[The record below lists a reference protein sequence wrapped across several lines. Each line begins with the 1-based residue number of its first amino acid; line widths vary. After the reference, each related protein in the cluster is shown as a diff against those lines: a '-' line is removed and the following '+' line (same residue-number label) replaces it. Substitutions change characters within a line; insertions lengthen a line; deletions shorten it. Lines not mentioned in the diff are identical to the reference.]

1 MWHILIKTGINDT
14 KCINFRSTYNQFT
27 LWRHAY
33 LTYIHITYNTRTSII
48 CILHFYICNYNEKII
63 YFCFLQVDIG
73 WLVRKGRRKGGEL
86 AKEGVWK
93 AREGE
98 EVEEGKE

>member
-1 MWHILIKTGINDT
+1 MKKL
-14 KCINFRSTYNQFT
+14 FT
-27 LWRHAY
+27 FA
-33 LTYIHITYNTRTSII
+33 
-48 CILHFYICNYNEKII
+48 
-63 YFCFLQVDIG
+63 FCKVDIG

-98 EVEEGKE
+98 EVEEGKELIRRDRGRGGPGKE